1 MDKIFS
7 VIFLKSG
14 IDDISDCY
22 KILRN
27 HKIEPV
33 MLETRPDYYHFTIR
47 RHKNEDI
54 KVYFLTEYAY
64 LLIENKNNEE
74 EDKDIENKEETE
86 LKQDEEDTEID
97 VLNAIITET
106 LADYIEMRQYANK
119 LKVLRE
125 IKLPKI
131 PSKVLEEITKQPTP
145 QADA

>member
-14 IDDISDCY
+14 IEDISDCY

-27 HKIEPV
+27 HKIEPI

-47 RHKNEDI
+47 KHKNEDI

-64 LLIENKNNEE
+64 LLIENKGNEE
-74 EDKDIENKEETE
+74 DNKDIENKEETE
-86 LKQDEEDTEID
+86 LNQDEEDTEID
-97 VLNAIITET
+97 VLNTIITDT
-106 LADYIEMRQYANK
+106 LTEYIEMRQYTNK
-119 LKVLRE
+119 LKVLKD
-125 IKLPKI
+125 IMK
-131 PSKVLEEITKQPTP
+131 PSNP